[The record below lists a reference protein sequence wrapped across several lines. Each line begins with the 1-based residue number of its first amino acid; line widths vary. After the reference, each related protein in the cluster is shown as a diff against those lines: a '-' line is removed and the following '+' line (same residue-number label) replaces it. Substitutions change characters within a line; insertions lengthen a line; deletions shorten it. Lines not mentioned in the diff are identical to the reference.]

1 MISDITPYITVKF
14 AVFINEIFTKLDG
27 WFCFF
32 LGGGERWSWFVLFLN
47 NCLLVIVLT
56 RTAVE
61 EKKNNHVIN
70 YIFCG
75 QKLLCVP
82 KD

>member
-32 LGGGERWSWFVLFLN
+32 FGGGKVELVCFVF
-47 NCLLVIVLT
+47 
-56 RTAVE
+56 
-61 EKKNNHVIN
+61 K
-70 YIFCG
+70 
-75 QKLLCVP
+75 
-82 KD
+82 